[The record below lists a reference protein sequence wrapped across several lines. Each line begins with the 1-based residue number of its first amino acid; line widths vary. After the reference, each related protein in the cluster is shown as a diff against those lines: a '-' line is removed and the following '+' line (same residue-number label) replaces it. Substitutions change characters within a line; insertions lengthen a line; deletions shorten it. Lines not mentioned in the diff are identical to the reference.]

1 MLYFIL
7 ALDFEIATPPVKQKG
22 VKMAYKKIEKGRNL
36 YQTKISE

>member
-22 VKMAYKKIEKGRNL
+22 VKMAYKKDRERQKPA
-36 YQTKISE
+36 